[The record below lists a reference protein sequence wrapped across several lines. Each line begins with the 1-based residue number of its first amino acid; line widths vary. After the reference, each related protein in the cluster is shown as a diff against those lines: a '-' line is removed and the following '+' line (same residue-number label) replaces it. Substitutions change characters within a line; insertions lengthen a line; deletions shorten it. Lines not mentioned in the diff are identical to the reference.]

1 MSGQGLAG
9 FFASVAMICA
19 IASKSCHLPACRPGG
34 CREGGQGRPLIAD
47 TFRPRWL

>member
-19 IASKSCHLPACRPGG
+19 IASKSCHLSACQPGG
-34 CREGGQGRPLIAD
+34 YGEEWTGPASDG
-47 TFRPRWL
+47 